1 MMLEYMK
8 NVLKRVSFDQQLFYK
23 EFKKSKKWL
32 NHHEILELESWV
44 EQHLIKYNLNFK
56 HTSI

>member
-23 EFKKSKKWL
+23 EFKKSKKMA
-32 NHHEILELESWV
+32 EPS
-44 EQHLIKYNLNFK
+44 
-56 HTSI
+56 